1 MDREQLAR
9 VAAAASV
16 FVLVLAAVCAAW
28 FVVPSG
34 HSGSVASAQDNMA
47 GGAGPGNG
55 SAPPPG
61 ASGLEPGGPPGP
73 GPGPGAGPG
82 AAPAPGAAAPAAAS
96 GAWSLSTS
104 PLEPS
109 RPNPFATM
117 DITEEVKY
125 VTARNRYG
133 IDWSRQP
140 LGTYTNLPQPII
152 PPAPPTAL
160 PPNPTPLADMVR
172 VSAVMWPA
180 RDVGVGAPGRAVA
193 TYEDAEGRTRLAAPG
208 GQIVVTNPATRE
220 SQRWRVVAVE
230 PDAVVLRNADTGEE
244 SRMPVQPRSLAEQRY
259 WGAKRMSDDLRQAQ
273 EAKRVV
279 PGRGTVLPE
288 GTARTSAATGQ
299 GDMGMGEPGGPPA
312 TP

>member
-16 FVLVLAAVCAAW
+16 FALVLVAVCAAW

-34 HSGSVASAQDNMA
+34 QHGSIASAQDNMA
-47 GGAGPGNG
+47 GPAGPESGAAPPAG
-55 SAPPPG
+55 ASGAPGAAPPPG
-61 ASGLEPGGPPGP
+61 
-73 GPGPGAGPG
+73 GAGAGG
-82 AAPAPGAAAPAAAS
+82 ASALAGP
-96 GAWSLSTS
+96 WSLSTS

-109 RPNPFATM
+109 RPNPFAPL
-117 DITEEVKY
+117 DLAEEVKY

-140 LGTYTNLPQPII
+140 LGTYTNLPQPLI

-180 RDVGVGAPGRAVA
+180 REVGVGAPGRAIA

-208 GQIVVTNPATRE
+208 GQIVVSDPSKHET
-220 SQRWRVVAVE
+220 QRWRVVAIE
-230 PDAVVLRNADTGEE
+230 PDALVLRNSDTGEE
-244 SRMPVQPRSLAEQRY
+244 CRMPVQARSLAEQRY
-259 WGAKRMSDDLRQAQ
+259 WSAKRMSDDLKQAQ

-288 GTARTSAATGQ
+288 GSTQATAGAAPGET
-299 GDMGMGEPGGPPA
+299 GMGEATSPPSVVR
-312 TP
+312 